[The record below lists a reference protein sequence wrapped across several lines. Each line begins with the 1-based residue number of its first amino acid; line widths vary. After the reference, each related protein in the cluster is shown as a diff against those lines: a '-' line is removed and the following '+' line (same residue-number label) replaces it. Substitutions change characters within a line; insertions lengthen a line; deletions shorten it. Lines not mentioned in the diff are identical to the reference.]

1 MKQQTANGLC
11 FTRCRYLK
19 IAYFEKHKVIAGPEQ
34 GLILQKS
41 EIKMAITLHPG
52 SRIEHLEYGEGIVA
66 SGSSALYRIAFFGKG
81 IIEIPASEISECKI
95 LESFQPDEDKVDV
108 YDLRYTL
115 KKLLE
120 EYSDISEPVLLGE
133 RWKKGSLILQP
144 ADPNLKPKE
153 IAVETFF
160 HKLVMVRDRL
170 RVLEQKINAHKLM
183 EDSEK
188 VEMQQYITRIYGSLT
203 SFNVLFRYS
212 NDQFTGEKSDN

>member
-1 MKQQTANGLC
+1 
-11 FTRCRYLK
+11 
-19 IAYFEKHKVIAGPEQ
+19 
-34 GLILQKS
+34 
-41 EIKMAITLHPG
+41 MAITLHPG
-52 SRIEHLEYGEGIVA
+52 SRIEHPGYGEGIIA
-66 SGSSALYRIAFFGKG
+66 SWSSALYRIAFFGKG
-81 IIEIPASEISECKI
+81 IIEIPTSELSKCKI

-133 RWKKGSLILQP
+133 RWKKGSLVLQP

-153 IAVETFF
+153 IPVETFF

-170 RVLEQKINAHKLM
+170 RVLEQKINAHKLL